1 MAHRLTYPSMPRW
14 LDDGNLLVLLPV
26 LALAFFWQLGATPLF
41 DLDEGAFSAAT
52 REMLQRG
59 DYITTFLNGEPRFD
73 KPILIYWLQALS
85 VSAFGLQEWA
95 LRLPSALAASGWV
108 LATYQFAHQRM
119 EKRHALFAALML
131 TNTFMVV
138 IIGRAATA
146 DAVLNLLI
154 ALSLFELWR
163 YWETPSR
170 AILLRGFVWIGLGF
184 LCKGPVATMI
194 PLVVSGIWYISQ
206 RRWRDWLGLIF
217 TPYGVVLFLLITLPW
232 YVLEYRAQGQ
242 AFIDGFFFKHN
253 IRRFTSTMEHHGGH
267 IWYYLL
273 ALPLIILP
281 FTGLL
286 GRLSVRALQTPLN
299 QYLALWFVFVFV
311 FFSFSST
318 QLPHY
323 LLYGITPLIL
333 LLAQQA
339 GNNPGRWLTCLPP
352 LLLATVLLF
361 LPELMEQALAK
372 QTDAYHAG
380 LLAQVRQSTASGY
393 HLAAGI
399 YFVALLS
406 ITLWPALAGL
416 RRMVLMAILQTTF
429 MVSILIPLAGDIQQD
444 PVKNAARFAYQH
456 LDNATIVMDGLNMP
470 SFSVYREKITPRRP
484 ARLGEYV
491 FTAADQ
497 LSAAYQPVFQQGG
510 IVIAKR
516 IASDER

>member
-73 KPILIYWLQALS
+73 KPILIYWLQAIS

-108 LATYQFAHQRM
+108 LATYQYARSRM
-119 EKRHALFAALML
+119 ETRHALFATLML
-131 TNTFMVV
+131 ASTFMVV

-154 ALSLFELWR
+154 ALSLFDLWR
-163 YWETPSR
+163 YWETPTR
-170 AILLRGFVWIGLGF
+170 VILLRGFVWIGLGF
-184 LCKGPVATMI
+184 LCKGPVAAMI

-206 RRWRDWLGLIF
+206 RRWRDWLMLVLN
-217 TPYGVVLFLLITLPW
+217 PYGLLLFLLITLPW

-242 AFIDGFFFKHN
+242 AFIDGFFLKHN
-253 IRRFTSTMEHHGGH
+253 IGRFTSTMEHHGGH
-267 IWYYLL
+267 VWYYLL
-273 ALPLIILP
+273 VLPIIILP
-281 FTGLL
+281 FSGLL
-286 GRLSVRALQTPLN
+286 GKLSLGALRTPLN
-299 QYLALWFVFVFV
+299 RYLGLWFGFVFV

-333 LLAQQA
+333 LLTQRV
-339 GNNPGRWLTCLPP
+339 GNNPGRWLTCTPP
-352 LLLATVLLF
+352 LLLAAILLF
-361 LPELMEQALAK
+361 LPELIELALLK

-380 LLAQVRQSTASGY
+380 LLEQVQQSTAPSY
-393 HLAAGI
+393 HVAAGI
-399 YFVALLS
+399 YFVALLTV
-406 ITLWPALAGL
+406 TLWPTVSGL
-416 RRMVLMAILQTTF
+416 RRMALIAILQTTF
-429 MVSILIPLAGDIQQD
+429 IVSILIPLAGNIQQR
-444 PVKNAARFAYQH
+444 PVKNAGQFVRQH
-456 LDNATIVMDGLNMP
+456 LGNASVVMDGLNMP
-470 SFSVYREKITPRRP
+470 SFSVYRGTVTPHRP
-484 ARLGEYV
+484 AQLGEYV

-497 LSAAYQPVFQQGG
+497 LSTAYQPVFQQGG

-516 IASDER
+516 ITPQ